1 MIEISKCVHSDSES
15 DTDPS
20 FSDLSND
27 MEVSKIGNES
37 TAKNE
42 KNLIGGSNVHNDI
55 IVTNEKKNYVRRYEG
70 IEHKFH
76 LKPLHATG
84 KEFEKEMMDRIGR
97 LNKIKTKAV
106 SEVISFYQY
115 Y

>member
-1 MIEISKCVHSDSES
+1 MIEISKCVNSDSDS

-20 FSDLSND
+20 LSEISND
-27 MEVSKIGNES
+27 IEVTKIGNES
-37 TAKNE
+37 SKNN
-42 KNLIGGSNVHNDI
+42 KNLISDNFHNDI
-55 IVTNEKKNYVRRYEG
+55 IITTEKKNYVRRYEG

-97 LNKIKTKAV
+97 LNKIKVKNV
-106 SEVISFYQY
+106 SEVMNV
-115 Y
+115 